1 MKRIHLKSLVVGL
14 ILGASALAV
23 GAFKN
28 DIGAFKND
36 PRYIERLVRAG
47 GNLQLLSTLLYEH
60 EGSIEAAPGLSWPDG
75 RQGTVLYLKTASGNW
90 WRCVDYFTADM
101 QYTDPG
107 LCYWIE
113 NPKEANAK

>member
-1 MKRIHLKSLVVGL
+1 VKRIHLKSLVVGL

-60 EGSIEAAPGLSWPDG
+60 EGSIEAAPGLLLARPGARERYSTSRPP
-75 RQGTVLYLKTASGNW
+75 RGTGGVAWTTSPQTCN
-90 WRCVDYFTADM
+90 TP
-101 QYTDPG
+101 TPG
-107 LCYWIE
+107 SVTG
-113 NPKEANAK
+113 